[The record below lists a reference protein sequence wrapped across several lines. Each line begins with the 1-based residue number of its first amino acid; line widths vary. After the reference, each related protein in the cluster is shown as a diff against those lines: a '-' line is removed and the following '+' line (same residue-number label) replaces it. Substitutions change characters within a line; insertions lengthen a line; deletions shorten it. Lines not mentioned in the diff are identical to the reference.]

1 MHSDQ
6 LYVQGDLTVTVTE
19 CNIDGILFYLT
30 AIGRKEILGKVS
42 VLYFSLGT
50 PHLLLPNIHAFRIFF
65 LAFRS
70 FFVLLFYVFSLCL
83 VLRFS
88 KPLWLSFCFGL
99 PLCYTV
105 IRLNASLQQTLSKAA
120 EVANFVVT
128 IVSKAR

>member
-6 LYVQGDLTVTVTE
+6 LYVQGDLTVIVTE

-88 KPLWLSFCFGL
+88 KPLCRGYHFVLVYHFVI
-99 PLCYTV
+99 PLYVSTHRFNKLC
-105 IRLNASLQQTLSKAA
+105 LNLLKSRTLL
-120 EVANFVVT
+120 
-128 IVSKAR
+128 